1 MKLKKLKLENFRS
14 YRELNIDFD
23 NNMNVIIGKNDVGK
37 STILEALEIF
47 FNNEL
52 VKLQQ
57 EDLNIYAK
65 EDGINTIRIILS
77 FKVEDSD
84 TIVIDSSNPTNLEDE
99 FLLDKNGLLT
109 LIQECDCS
117 KNITKASI
125 KYSLECEYPT
135 VWKDKPKIN
144 LKIKDLQNDLKD
156 LVDNEVISEEIY
168 KSITKS
174 ANAPIRQALYRYLL
188 DEEDKNDKTTIQIDL
203 AKGDESKNLKE
214 SIDKNLPLYFLFQ
227 SDRANKDSD
236 DDVQNPLKIAIQKA
250 LQSNEIKEKLD
261 DVEKLMKQ
269 QIEQVGNSTLKKLQ
283 EMDAKIA
290 STLNP
295 NYSKEPDWRSVF
307 KFNFT
312 GDGIPL
318 NKRGSGVRRLVLLN
332 YFRAEADRK
341 VNDRYN
347 QSVIYAIEEPETSQ
361 HPDYQQMLI
370 ESLLEL
376 ANHKDHQVIITTHT
390 PNIAKMV
397 ELENV
402 KPIIKDEIGNIKK
415 YEDFDLLFEDIK
427 NTLGVLPSIDIQ
439 NISKVKC
446 IVCLEGKL
454 DVEFLLN
461 INEQISEYKEI
472 IELKDN
478 DEILIIP
485 MGGSTI
491 QYWANKNLLKKLQIN
506 QVHIYDS
513 DIGSDEPNKYS
524 KYFDSINS
532 QGLNNFTFETK
543 KREMENYIHYNIIN
557 NTYEGFP
564 IIYSEEWNILD
575 LGEEVAKYVHNNSEN
590 SEIDWDNIEDKDK
603 KKKKVSRVKQR
614 FNEELSKQ
622 ITKQH
627 LVELEA
633 FEEIKEWFEKIKE
646 AARG

>member
-1 MKLKKLKLENFRS
+1 MKLKKLRLENFRS
-14 YRELNIDFD
+14 YRELNINFD
-23 NNMNVIIGKNDVGK
+23 DNMNVIIGKNDVGK
-37 STILEALEIF
+37 STIMEALEIF

-57 EDLNIYAK
+57 EDLNIYAEK
-65 EDGINTIRIILS
+65 EGITSLKIKLS
-77 FKVEDSD
+77 FQVESTD

-99 FLLDKNGLLT
+99 FLLDKDGLLT

-117 KNITKASI
+117 KTITKASI
-125 KYSLECEYPT
+125 KYSLECDYPRI
-135 VWKDKPKIN
+135 WQDKPKIN
-144 LKIKDLQNDLKD
+144 LKIKDLQKELKD

-168 KSITKS
+168 ESITKS
-174 ANAPIRQALYRYLL
+174 ANAPIRQALYKYLL
-188 DEEDKNDKTTIQIDL
+188 EEEDKKDRTTIQIDL

-250 LQSNEIKEKLD
+250 LQNDKIKNMLD
-261 DVEKLMKQ
+261 EVEKLMKE
-269 QIEQVGNSTLKKLQ
+269 QIKQVGDDTLAKLQ
-283 EMDAKIA
+283 EMDPAIA

-295 NYSKEPDWRSVF
+295 NYSKEPDWKSVF

-312 GDGIPL
+312 GNDIPL
-318 NKRGSGVRRLVLLN
+318 NKRGSGIRRLVLLN

-341 VNDRYN
+341 INDRYN
-347 QSVIYAIEEPETSQ
+347 KSVIYAIEEPETSQ
-361 HPDYQQMLI
+361 HPDYQLMLI

-397 ELENV
+397 SLEN
-402 KPIIKDEIGNIKK
+402 IIPLIK
-415 YEDFDLLFEDIK
+415 EEDIVK
-427 NTLGVLPSIDIQ
+427 EFINEDELFSSIVSTLGILPSLDIDHV
-439 NISKVKC
+439 SKVNC

-513 DIGSDEPNKYS
+513 DIGSERPNKYS
-524 KYFDSINS
+524 PYFESINN

-543 KREMENYIHYNIIN
+543 KREMENYIHHNIIASS
-557 NTYEGFP
+557 YEGFS
-564 IIYSEEWNILD
+564 IIYGEDWDELD
-575 LGEEVAKYVHNNSEN
+575 LGEEVAKFVHEN
-590 SEIDWDNIEDKDK
+590 SESPKTWDEVTNEK
-603 KKKKVSRVKQR
+603 KKEKVGKVKR
-614 FNEELSKQ
+614 KFNEELSKQ

-633 FEEIKEWFEKIKE
+633 FDEIKEWFEKIKE
-646 AARG
+646 AVRG

>member
-1 MKLKKLKLENFRS
+1 MKLKKLRLENFRS
-14 YRELNIDFD
+14 YRELDINFD
-23 NNMNVIIGKNDVGK
+23 YNMNIIIGKNDVGK
-37 STILEALEIF
+37 STVMEALEIF
-47 FNNEL
+47 FNNDL

-57 EDLNIYAK
+57 DDLNIDAQK
-65 EDGINTIRIILS
+65 EGMTSLKIILS

-125 KYSLECEYPT
+125 KYSLECDYPS

-144 LKIKDLQNDLKD
+144 LKINDLKKELNE
-156 LVDNEVISEEIY
+156 LVDNEVISEEAY
-168 KSITKS
+168 ESITKS
-174 ANAPIRQALYRYLL
+174 ANAPIRQALYKYLL
-188 DEEDKNDKTTIQIDL
+188 EEEDKNDRTTIQIDL
-203 AKGDESKNLKE
+203 AKGDESKSLKE

-250 LQSNEIKEKLD
+250 LQNDKIKNMLD
-261 DVEKLMKQ
+261 EVEKLMKE
-269 QIEQVGNSTLKKLQ
+269 QIKQVGDDTLAKLQ
-283 EMDAKIA
+283 EMDPAIA

-295 NYSKEPDWRSVF
+295 NYSKEPDWKSVF

-312 GDGIPL
+312 GNDIPL

-341 VNDRYN
+341 INDRYN
-347 QSVIYAIEEPETSQ
+347 KSVIYAIEEPETSQ

-370 ESLLEL
+370 KSLLEL
-376 ANHKDHQVIITTHT
+376 SSHKNHQVIITTHT

-402 KPIIKDEIGNIKK
+402 IAIIKDETGNIKK
-415 YEDFDLLFEDIK
+415 YKDFDLLFEDIK
-427 NTLGVLPSIDIQ
+427 NTLGVLPSIDIK

-461 INEQISEYKEI
+461 INDQISEYKEI

-478 DEILIIP
+478 NEILIIP

-543 KREMENYIHYNIIN
+543 KREMENYIHHNIIN
-557 NTYEGFP
+557 DTYEGFP
-564 IIYSEEWNILD
+564 IIYSEEWDTLD

-590 SEIDWDNIEDKDK
+590 SEIDWDEIEDKDK

-627 LVELEA
+627 LEELEA

-646 AARG
+646 ATRG

>member
-1 MKLKKLKLENFRS
+1 MKLKKLRLENFRS
-14 YRELNIDFD
+14 YRNLDINFD
-23 NNMNVIIGKNDVGK
+23 DNMNVIIGKNDVGK
-37 STILEALEIF
+37 STIMEALEIF
-47 FNNEL
+47 FNNDL
-52 VKLQQ
+52 VKIEQD
-57 EDLNIYAK
+57 DLNVFAK
-65 EDGINTIRIILS
+65 EEGVTSLKIILS

-84 TIVIDSSNPTNLEDE
+84 TIVIDSSNPTNLEEE
-99 FLLDKNGLLT
+99 FLLNKDGLLT
-109 LIQECDCS
+109 LIQEWDCS
-117 KNITKASI
+117 KAIKATSK
-125 KYSLECEYPT
+125 KYFLECEYPT
-135 VWKDKPKIN
+135 VWREKPKIN
-144 LKIKDLQNDLKD
+144 LKIKDLQKELKV
-156 LVDNEVISEEIY
+156 LVNNEVISEEIY
-168 KSITKS
+168 ESITKN
-174 ANAPIRQALYRYLL
+174 ANAPIRQSLYKYLL
-188 DEEDKNDKTTIQIDL
+188 EEEDKKDRTTIQIDL
-203 AKGDESKNLKE
+203 AKGDESKSLKE

-250 LQSNEIKEKLD
+250 LQSQEIKDKLD
-261 DVEKLMKQ
+261 EVEKLMKQ

-283 EMDAKIA
+283 EMDSKIA

-341 VNDRYN
+341 INDRYN
-347 QSVIYAIEEPETSQ
+347 KSVIYAIEEPETSQ

-397 ELENV
+397 SLENIIPLIKEDNMV
-402 KPIIKDEIGNIKK
+402 KKFANEDE
-415 YEDFDLLFEDIK
+415 LFSSIVS
-427 NTLGVLPSIDIQ
+427 TLGILPSLDIDHV
-439 NISKVKC
+439 SKVKC

-461 INEQISEYKEI
+461 INEQISDYKEI

-513 DIGSDEPNKYS
+513 DIGSERPNKYS
-524 KYFDSINS
+524 PYFESINN

-543 KREMENYIHYNIIN
+543 KREMENYIHHNIIASS
-557 NTYEGFP
+557 YEGFS
-564 IIYSEEWNILD
+564 IIYGEDWDELD
-575 LGEEVAKYVHNNSEN
+575 LGEEVAKFVHEN
-590 SEIDWDNIEDKDK
+590 SESSKIWDEVTNEK
-603 KKKKVSRVKQR
+603 KKEKVGKVKR
-614 FNEELSKQ
+614 KFNEELSKQ

-633 FEEIKEWFEKIKE
+633 FDEIKEWFEKIKE
-646 AARG
+646 ATRG